1 MSNTQKNW
9 NDFWDNYEPSRNDIV
24 YKNMNDKGKQSNFG
38 IKHILTAFLV
48 TIIILGTISVPAII
62 NEYSKPE
69 QKPIQTTKANISLNN
84 TYKNNIVDNVNG
96 KTMTDNVHLIN
107 KIIIDV
113 SKDMPLYTEEDFDN
127 FIIKIKNA
135 DLGSCYD
142 EYKGAAVK
150 KVMLARSIN
159 NSTDTNIQN
168 ELIERYNDIELF
180 DYLEAAFDK
189 ADVEYWRDETEIHY
203 KYKEWQYIIYNEI
216 I

>member
-9 NDFWDNYEPSRNDIV
+9 NDFWNNYEPSRNDIV

-69 QKPIQTTKANISLNN
+69 QNPIQTTKANISLNN

-113 SKDMPLYTEEDFDN
+113 SKDMPLYTEEDFDK

-203 KYKEWQYIIYNEI
+203 KYKE
-216 I
+216 

>member
-189 ADVEYWRDETEIHY
+189 ADVEYWRAETEIHY

>member
-1 MSNTQKNW
+1 
-9 NDFWDNYEPSRNDIV
+9 
-24 YKNMNDKGKQSNFG
+24 
-38 IKHILTAFLV
+38 
-48 TIIILGTISVPAII
+48 
-62 NEYSKPE
+62 
-69 QKPIQTTKANISLNN
+69 
-84 TYKNNIVDNVNG
+84 
-96 KTMTDNVHLIN
+96 MTDNVHLIN

-203 KYKEWQYIIYNEI
+203 KYKE
-216 I
+216 

>member
-9 NDFWDNYEPSRNDIV
+9 NDFWNNYEPSRNDIV

-203 KYKEWQYIIYNEI
+203 KYKE
-216 I
+216 

>member
-9 NDFWDNYEPSRNDIV
+9 NDFWNNYEPSRKDIV

-189 ADVEYWRDETEIHY
+189 ADVEYWRDEIEIHY
-203 KYKEWQYIIYNEI
+203 KYKE
-216 I
+216 

>member
-9 NDFWDNYEPSRNDIV
+9 NDFWDNYESSRNDIV
-24 YKNMNDKGKQSNFG
+24 YKNMNNKGQQSNFG

-113 SKDMPLYTEEDFDN
+113 SKDMPLYTEEDFDK

-203 KYKEWQYIIYNEI
+203 KYKE
-216 I
+216 

>member
-9 NDFWDNYEPSRNDIV
+9 NDFWNNYEPSRNDIV

-113 SKDMPLYTEEDFDN
+113 SKDMPLYTEEDFDK

-203 KYKEWQYIIYNEI
+203 KYKE
-216 I
+216 

>member
-9 NDFWDNYEPSRNDIV
+9 NDFWNNYEPSRNDIV

-142 EYKGAAVK
+142 EYKGADVK

-203 KYKEWQYIIYNEI
+203 KYKE
-216 I
+216 

>member
-24 YKNMNDKGKQSNFG
+24 YKNMNNKGQQPNFG

-48 TIIILGTISVPAII
+48 TIIILGTISAPAII

-203 KYKEWQYIIYNEI
+203 KYKE
-216 I
+216 

>member
-1 MSNTQKNW
+1 
-9 NDFWDNYEPSRNDIV
+9 
-24 YKNMNDKGKQSNFG
+24 
-38 IKHILTAFLV
+38 
-48 TIIILGTISVPAII
+48 
-62 NEYSKPE
+62 
-69 QKPIQTTKANISLNN
+69 
-84 TYKNNIVDNVNG
+84 
-96 KTMTDNVHLIN
+96 MTDNVHLIN

-113 SKDMPLYTEEDFDN
+113 SKDMPLYTEEDFDK

-203 KYKEWQYIIYNEI
+203 KYKE
-216 I
+216 

>member
-24 YKNMNDKGKQSNFG
+24 YKNMNQKERYSKFG
-38 IKHILTAFLV
+38 IKNIMITFFI
-48 TIIILGTISVPAII
+48 TIIIMIAILMQTIKKE
-62 NEYSKPE
+62 NSK
-69 QKPIQTTKANISLNN
+69 QKQQHIQTTKADISLNN
-84 TYKNNIVDNVNG
+84 IYKNKVVDNVNG

-107 KIIIDV
+107 KIIRDI

-127 FIIKIKNA
+127 FILEIKNA
-135 DLGSCYD
+135 DLGGCYD
-142 EYKGAAVK
+142 EYKAAAVK

-159 NSTDTNIQN
+159 NSTDINIQN

-180 DYLEAAFDK
+180 DYLGAAFDK

-203 KYKEWQYIIYNEI
+203 KYKE
-216 I
+216 

>member
-24 YKNMNDKGKQSNFG
+24 YKNMNQKERYSKFG
-38 IKHILTAFLV
+38 IKNIMITFFI
-48 TIIILGTISVPAII
+48 TIIIMIAILMPTIKKE
-62 NEYSKPE
+62 NSK
-69 QKPIQTTKANISLNN
+69 QKQQHIQTTKADISLNN
-84 TYKNNIVDNVNG
+84 IYKNKVVDNVNG

-107 KIIIDV
+107 KIIRDI

-127 FIIKIKNA
+127 FILEIKNA
-135 DLGSCYD
+135 DLGGCYD
-142 EYKGAAVK
+142 EYKAAAVK

-159 NSTDTNIQN
+159 NSTDINIQN

-180 DYLEAAFDK
+180 DYLGAAFDK

-203 KYKEWQYIIYNEI
+203 KYKE
-216 I
+216 

>member
-9 NDFWDNYEPSRNDIV
+9 NDFWNNYEPSRNDIV

-189 ADVEYWRDETEIHY
+189 ADVEYWRDKTEIHY
-203 KYKEWQYIIYNEI
+203 KYKE
-216 I
+216 

>member
-203 KYKEWQYIIYNEI
+203 KYKE
-216 I
+216 

>member
-24 YKNMNDKGKQSNFG
+24 YKNMNDKGKHSNFG

-113 SKDMPLYTEEDFDN
+113 SKDMPLYTEEDLDN

-142 EYKGAAVK
+142 EYKGAAIK

-159 NSTDTNIQN
+159 NSTDINIQN
-168 ELIERYNDIELF
+168 ELIERYNAIELF
-180 DYLEAAFDK
+180 DYLEKAFDK
-189 ADVEYWRDETEIHY
+189 ANVEYWRDETEIHY
-203 KYKEWQYIIYNEI
+203 KYKE
-216 I
+216 